1 MKKQTYE
8 HPMNYSKTTKREN
21 SAKLLAATTFN
32 QNFVFESE
40 TQLEMDRVRVENQG

>member
-1 MKKQTYE
+1 
-8 HPMNYSKTTKREN
+8 MNYSKTTKREN

-40 TQLEMDRVRVENQG
+40 TVGDGQGKGSESRLKNKST